1 MDYMGFGVL
10 CLSEALDLKIE
21 IKFQTQ
27 AVNVLSVVTTL
38 MPQFI
43 LA

>member
-10 CLSEALDLKIE
+10 CLSETLDLKIE
-21 IKFQTQ
+21 IKLQTQ